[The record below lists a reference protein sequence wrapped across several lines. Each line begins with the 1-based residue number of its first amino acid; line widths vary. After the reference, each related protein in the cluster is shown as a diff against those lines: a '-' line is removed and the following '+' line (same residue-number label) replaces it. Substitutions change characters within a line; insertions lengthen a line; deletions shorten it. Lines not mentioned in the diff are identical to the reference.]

1 MTLYSKF
8 INIAQGIHVNTVYDR
23 PYRPID
29 LNISQIEGFPLNSM
43 CDQLMKE
50 AGSATSGR
58 ASLTLARGDEM
69 TVVLV
74 AMKYGRTLEEHT
86 APAAATVVTLTGNIL
101 FSTKTKNITLTQ
113 GESVTF
119 SSDIS
124 HSVHANEDSS
134 FLIIIGGKHS

>member
-1 MTLYSKF
+1 MKS
-8 INIAQGIHVNTVYDR
+8 VYDR

-43 CDQLMKE
+43 GDQLMIE
-50 AGSATSGR
+50 AESATAGR
-58 ASLTLARGDEM
+58 ASLTLARGNEM

-74 AMKYGRTLEEHT
+74 ALKSGRSLEEHS
-86 APAAATVVTLTGNIL
+86 APSAATVVILNGNIL
-101 FSTKTKNITLTQ
+101 FSTSTKDITLIQ

-124 HSVHANEDSS
+124 HSVHANEDSV
-134 FLIIIGGKHS
+134 FLIIIGGKHSV

>member
-1 MTLYSKF
+1 MK
-8 INIAQGIHVNTVYDR
+8 IVYNR

-43 CDQLMKE
+43 GDQLMVE
-50 AGSATSGR
+50 AESATSGR

-74 AMKYGRTLEEHT
+74 AMKSGMTLEEHS
-86 APAAATVVTLTGNIL
+86 APGAATVVTLSGNIL

-113 GESVTF
+113 TESVAFT
-119 SSDIS
+119 SDIN
-124 HSVHANEDSS
+124 HSVHANEDSV
-134 FLIIIGGKHS
+134 FLIIIGGKHSE